1 MKVIKR
7 SRLVKDIQT
16 WEEKSGFL
24 DFLSRVP
31 EEVERFN
38 RNFEFGIKNIVTPP
52 AMINGDEG
60 MPLKAGFVLVRD
72 NPLVPEVTYCLYSLL
87 LNRELFGYTGVLKNG
102 SITTLK
108 QLKPVKDFQKG
119 NLILHEWLTQLV
131 RASCEKKMP

>member
-1 MKVIKR
+1 MKVFKR
-7 SRLVKDIQT
+7 SRAVKDIQT

-31 EEVERFN
+31 VEVERFN

-52 AMINGDEG
+52 AEIDGDEG

-72 NPLVPEVTYCLYSLL
+72 NLLVPEVTYCLYSLL
-87 LNRELFGYTGVLKNG
+87 YNYKLCGYTGVLKNG

-108 QLKPVKDFQKG
+108 ELKPISDFRKG
-119 NLILHEWLTQLV
+119 HIILHDWLTQLV